1 MLIRAFILLT
11 VSEADKKIQFQMSLV
26 LVCSASWV
34 QHPTHLEV
42 MNLPRAISIRVDPT
56 GLSPGVHNTW

>member
-1 MLIRAFILLT
+1 
-11 VSEADKKIQFQMSLV
+11 MSLV

-42 MNLPRAISIRVDPT
+42 MNLARAISIRVDPT
-56 GLSPGVHNTW
+56 GLFPGVHNTW